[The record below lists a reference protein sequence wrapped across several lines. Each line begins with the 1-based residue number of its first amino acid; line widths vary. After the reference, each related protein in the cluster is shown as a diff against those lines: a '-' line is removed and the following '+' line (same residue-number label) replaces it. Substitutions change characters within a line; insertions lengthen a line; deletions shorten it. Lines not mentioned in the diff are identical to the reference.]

1 LNITL
6 IATLGSEPQVVTA
19 ALDLLLH
26 QGEKVRQVRVLHS
39 VAPFGPIA
47 SAVEALSRE
56 FTTPVKGARLELVP
70 ILDGDRP
77 VADVET
83 PQASAAAFQAL
94 YCLVRQA
101 KQAGEKVHLCIAGG
115 RKNLAIYGMVA
126 AQMLFDDQDRL
137 WHLYSAGEFL
147 SSKRL
152 HPGPGDDVHL
162 LPIPVLLRSYISP
175 ALTDLRGVEDAQA
188 AVEHLQRLA
197 LEEKLA
203 QARAFVLGT
212 LSGAERRAVELL
224 VREGL
229 SDLAIS
235 RRLSVSP
242 RTVEQ
247 QLRSAYARAADHWGL
262 PTVNRTLL
270 VALLSL
276 YYSLSAP
283 AAQE

>member
-1 LNITL
+1 M

-19 ALDLLLH
+19 ALDLLVR
-26 QGEKVRQVRVLHS
+26 QGEKVRRVCVLHS
-39 VAPFGPIA
+39 VAPAGPIA
-47 SAVEALSRE
+47 AAVDTLAAA
-56 FTTPVKGARLELVP
+56 FAAPVKGARLELAP
-70 ILDGDRP
+70 ILDGDCP

-83 PQASAAAFQAL
+83 PAASAAAFQAL
-94 YCLVRQA
+94 YHRVRQA

-115 RKNLAIYGMVA
+115 RKNLAIYGLVA

-137 WHLYSAGEFL
+137 WHLYSAGDFL

-152 HPGPGDDVHL
+152 HPGPGDEVHL

-203 QARAFVLGT
+203 QARAFVLGS
-212 LSGAERRAVELL
+212 LSGAERRVVELL

-229 SDLAIS
+229 SDAAIG
-235 RRLSVSP
+235 RRLSLSP

-247 QLRSAYARAADHWGL
+247 QLRSAYSRAADHWDL
-262 PTVNRTLL
+262 AAVNRTLL

-276 YYSLSAP
+276 YYTLTLP
-283 AAQE
+283 AAPD